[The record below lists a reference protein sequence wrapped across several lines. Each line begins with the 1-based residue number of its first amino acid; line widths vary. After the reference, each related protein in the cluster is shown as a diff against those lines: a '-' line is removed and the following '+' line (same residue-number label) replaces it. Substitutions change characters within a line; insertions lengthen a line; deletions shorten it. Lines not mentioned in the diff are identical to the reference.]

1 MPPAAVL
8 PAAARPR
15 QRAPSEADEDDLRQ
29 QWIDQFDYLYAESE
43 RHGPR
48 IMALPLHAWAIG
60 QPYRIGVLADVLD
73 HILSKPGVWAA
84 TGGQI
89 MDAWKASHAKA

>member
-1 MPPAAVL
+1 
-8 PAAARPR
+8 
-15 QRAPSEADEDDLRQ
+15 
-29 QWIDQFDYLYAESE
+29 
-43 RHGPR
+43 
-48 IMALPLHAWAIG
+48 MALPLHAWAIG

-73 HILSKPGVWAA
+73 HMLAKPGVWAA